1 MKKLSLVILF
11 ICLAVFYLL
20 FFTTAGNKFIF
31 KAAIAIFAKAER
43 VEFQSF
49 KGSILTKIRV
59 GNLRV
64 EGLRGLP
71 KDSRVDIQTIEI
83 GLDIRK
89 FIPVVIKV
97 FNGRLSVPDLGLIL
111 FNGDYTGG
119 LLELNIYAKELSISS
134 LFSSVNLN
142 KPLAKVKGT
151 LEDVDFSLR
160 GPLGKL
166 VFEGGAVFKSL
177 VYGEFSLK
185 ETPFSCDFNFTEY
198 DKAVGS
204 LVLIQGEVSGQS
216 TALIY
221 LERSRIVFPQGLK
234 NPELDINGFASV
246 GGVKI
251 NLFLKGTLDA
261 PDLRL
266 SSIPPL
272 PQERL
277 LVMLITGK
285 EWSGA
290 DAVIKN
296 GGISPDLAMDFIDYF
311 LLGSEGGKLARDLGI
326 TDFSITM
333 DKDARGVAVKK
344 SVHEKAELGYGILQE
359 EDEREAQDITHKISG
374 EVKVTDCVSV
384 AAEKEIKQVSSV
396 QGSEEAQKPDD
407 RVMIKFKNTF

>member
-1 MKKLSLVILF
+1 
-11 ICLAVFYLL
+11 
-20 FFTTAGNKFIF
+20 
-31 KAAIAIFAKAER
+31 
-43 VEFQSF
+43 
-49 KGSILTKIRV
+49 
-59 GNLRV
+59 
-64 EGLRGLP
+64 
-71 KDSRVDIQTIEI
+71 
-83 GLDIRK
+83 
-89 FIPVVIKV
+89 
-97 FNGRLSVPDLGLIL
+97 VPDLGLIL
-111 FNGDYTGG
+111 FNSDYTGG

-134 LFSSVNLN
+134 LLSSVNLN

-160 GPLGKL
+160 GPLEKL

-374 EVKVTDCVSV
+374 EVKVTDSVSV

-396 QGSEEAQKPDD
+396 QDCEEAQKPDD
-407 RVMIKFKNTF
+407 RVMIKFKKIF